1 MSHLPVSVSLQAGRY
16 LASSVTWCWAV
27 GRDVDPAGVPVP
39 GDVHAAEGVEGAL
52 VDAVISVAYD
62 SAVDVG

>member
-1 MSHLPVSVSLQAGRY
+1 
-16 LASSVTWCWAV
+16 
-27 GRDVDPAGVPVP
+27 VDPAGVPVP
-39 GDVHAAEGVEGAL
+39 GDVHADEGVEGAL